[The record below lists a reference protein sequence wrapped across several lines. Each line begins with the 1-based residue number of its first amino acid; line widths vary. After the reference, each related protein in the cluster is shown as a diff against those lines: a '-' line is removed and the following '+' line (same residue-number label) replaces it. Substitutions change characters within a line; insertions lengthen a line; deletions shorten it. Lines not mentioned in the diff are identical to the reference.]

1 MSKPAEMLKCF
12 ECIQPFKKAYEAYSE
27 TLEELRESAERN
39 HDPRFKKMNAD
50 QIRILEEQK
59 EQAEIIYL
67 ETLKKAEAYF
77 EEIEKK
83 DLFVSSL
90 IRLHYC
96 VGFSWETVS
105 DCAGWKTRRA
115 SEIKVQRFFQKLEA
129 EERRT
134 GENEPKIKK

>member
-1 MSKPAEMLKCF
+1 MSKSAEMLKCF
-12 ECIQPFKKAYEAYSE
+12 ESIQPLKKAYEAYSE
-27 TLEELRESAERN
+27 MLEELRESAGRN
-39 HDPRFKKMNAD
+39 QDPRFKKLNDD

-59 EQAEIIYL
+59 EQAGNAYL
-67 ETLKKAEAYF
+67 ETREKAEAYF

-83 DLFVSSL
+83 DLFISSL

-96 VGFSWETVS
+96 VGFSWKTVS

-134 GENEPKIKK
+134 GENEPKSQK